1 MSTVNIENADE
12 YIALN
17 CIDTEDWTDADEAKK
32 QRILN
37 VAGRTL
43 SVKYPDYTIPDAAVY
58 EFANV
63 LCVIFNDTNRYS
75 KHGIA
80 SFGVSGVANF
90 AFKAELVF
98 GPDVDLSKFI
108 PQSALDIIGEE
119 NDVTLAKRA
128 PLWTVM

>member
-1 MSTVNIENADE
+1 MSTVTIENADE

-37 VAGRTL
+37 VASRTL
-43 SVKYPDYTIPDAAVY
+43 SVKFPDYTIPGAAVY

-75 KHGIA
+75 KHGVA
-80 SFGVSGVANF
+80 AFGVAGVANF
-90 AFKAELVF
+90 TFKADLVF

-119 NDVTLAKRA
+119 NGVVLHKRA